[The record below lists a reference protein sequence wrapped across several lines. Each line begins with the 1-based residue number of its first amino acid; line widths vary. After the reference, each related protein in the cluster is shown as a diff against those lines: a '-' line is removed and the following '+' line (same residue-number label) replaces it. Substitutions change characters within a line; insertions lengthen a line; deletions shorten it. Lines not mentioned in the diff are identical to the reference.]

1 YLHHVFR
8 AQEMIS
14 GMLLTWH
21 NLHYYQDLMQSM
33 RDAVAAGVFGPFQE
47 KFHAERARGD
57 IEQL

>member
-33 RDAVAAGVFGPFQE
+33 RDAITAGEFEAFQGQ
-47 KFHAERARGD
+47 FHAERARGD
-57 IEQL
+57 IDPL